1 MARVIVLGSNFA
13 GMTAA
18 IAVKKQAG
26 RRLGMRNRRCRILIE
41 HMMRTVTRLSRQHV
55 AAMAVVFLAG
65 SMLPTATARGQQAAP
80 QDTATHRVSTV
91 TLRTGGLVQM
101 RYTLNH
107 RAPLASEHNWTS
119 GFQVTRVRLI
129 LDASAS
135 DRANLL
141 VRAGVDGGGSF
152 NIERAFADLHFGTTQ
167 LRMGQFYLPGA
178 GELYPDPERTLA
190 TDYSPTGFNFDVGAT
205 QGVMGVFRPGRWRA
219 AAVLHSG
226 LRSGFAQAG
235 AGGRADAAAT
245 VYLERNLVGDTWSP
259 FTQSSSFRGSPPALK
274 VGLAGTYQSGGKT
287 GDTDSV
293 KVLYVSA
300 DVDVKGSGWN
310 AFGQFMY
317 QRSEPGEGFG
327 IESGQTFDDM
337 GFVVQGGAFVTQNL
351 EIFLRYDQTIPDGK
365 ERDPTISNGTGTH
378 DFRTLTGGLSLFVLP
393 GRPSARFS
401 VDYQYMFDAQT
412 TSIVPAALNASVFPS
427 TGPQWALRAQFVA
440 SF

>member
-1 MARVIVLGSNFA
+1 MMRRPHGLRLDKRAEA
-13 GMTAA
+13 
-18 IAVKKQAG
+18 
-26 RRLGMRNRRCRILIE
+26 RRLGRWNRRY
-41 HMMRTVTRLSRQHV
+41 Q
-55 AAMAVVFLAG
+55 AAMAFVFLAC
-65 SMLPTATARGQQAAP
+65 SMMPTATARGQQAAS

-107 RAPLASEHNWTS
+107 REPLASEHNWTS

-152 NIERAFADLHFGTTQ
+152 KIERAFADLHFGTTQ

-190 TDYSPTGFNFDVGAT
+190 TDYSPTGFTFDVGAS

-219 AAVLHSG
+219 SAVLHSG

-235 AGGRADAAAT
+235 AVGRADAAAT
-245 VYLERNLVGDTWSP
+245 VYLERNLIGDTWSAY
-259 FTQSSSFRGSPPALK
+259 TQSSSLRGSPPALK
-274 VGLAGTYQSGGKT
+274 AGLAATYQSGGKT
-287 GDTDSV
+287 GVTDSL

-300 DVDVKGSGWN
+300 DVGVKGSGWN
-310 AFGQFMY
+310 ALGQFMY
-317 QRSEPGEGFG
+317 QHSERGEGFG
-327 IESGQTFDDM
+327 VESGQTFDDM
-337 GFVVQGGAFVTQNL
+337 GFVAQGGVFVTQDL
-351 EIFLRYDQTIPDGK
+351 EIFLRYDQVIPDGK
-365 ERDPTISNGTGTH
+365 EREPSVSNGTGTQ
-378 DFRTLTGGLSLFVLP
+378 DFRTLTGGLSLFILP
-393 GRPSARFS
+393 GSPSGRFTL
-401 VDYQYMFDAQT
+401 DYQYMFDAQT
-412 TSIVPAALNASVFPS
+412 TSIVPVAFNASVFPS
-427 TGPQWALRAQFVA
+427 TGSQSSLRAQFVA

>member
-18 IAVKKQAG
+18 IAVKRQAG
-26 RRLGMRNRRCRILIE
+26 RRLGMRNRRCI
-41 HMMRTVTRLSRQHV
+41 
-55 AAMAVVFLAG
+55 AATAFVFLAG
-65 SMLPTATARGQQAAP
+65 SLLPTSTARGQQAAS
-80 QDTATHRVSTV
+80 QDTATDRASTV

-107 RAPLASEHNWTS
+107 REPLAAEHEWTS

-129 LDASAS
+129 LDASYS
-135 DRANLL
+135 DRAGLV

-152 NIERAFADLHFGTTQ
+152 KIERAFADLHFGTTR

-178 GELYPDPERTLA
+178 GELYPDPERALA
-190 TDYSPTGFNFDVGAT
+190 ADYSPTGFTFDVGAS
-205 QGVMGVFRPGRWRA
+205 QGVMAVFRPGRWRA
-219 AAVLHSG
+219 AAVLHAG
-226 LRSGFAQAG
+226 LRSGYAQAG
-235 AGGRADAAAT
+235 AAGRADAAAT
-245 VYLERNLVGDTWSP
+245 VYLERHFIGDNWSA
-259 FTQSSSFRGSPPALK
+259 FAQASSLRGSPPALK
-274 VGLAGTYQSGGKT
+274 VGLAATYQSGGKT
-287 GDTDSV
+287 GHTDSL

-310 AFGQFMY
+310 ALGQFMY

-327 IESGQTFDDM
+327 VESGQTFGDM
-337 GFVVQGGAFVTQNL
+337 GFVVQGGVFVTQNL
-351 EIFLRYDQTIPDGK
+351 EIFLRYDQVIPDGK
-365 ERDPTISNGTGTH
+365 ERDPAFSRAGTGTH

-412 TSIVPAALNASVFPS
+412 TSIVPAAFNASVFPS
-427 TGPQWALRAQFVA
+427 TGPQSTLRAQFVA

>member
-26 RRLGMRNRRCRILIE
+26 RRLGRWNRRCI
-41 HMMRTVTRLSRQHV
+41 
-55 AAMAVVFLAG
+55 AATAFVFLAG
-65 SMLPTATARGQQAAP
+65 SVLPTSTARGQQAAP
-80 QDTATHRVSTV
+80 QDTATHRASTV
-91 TLRTGGLVQM
+91 TLRTGGLMQM

-107 RAPLASEHNWTS
+107 REPLAAENEWTS

-129 LDASAS
+129 LDASYS
-135 DRANLL
+135 DRADLI

-152 NIERAFADLHFGTTQ
+152 KIERAYADLYFGTTK

-178 GELYPDPERTLA
+178 GELYPDPERALA
-190 TDYSPTGFNFDVGAT
+190 TDYSPTGFTFDVGAS
-205 QGVMGVFRPGRWRA
+205 QGVMGVFRPGRWKA
-219 AAVLHSG
+219 SAVLHSG

-235 AGGRADAAAT
+235 TEGRADAAAS
-245 VYLERNLVGDTWSP
+245 VYLERNLIGDTWSA

-274 VGLAGTYQSGGKT
+274 VGLAATYQSGGNT
-287 GDTDSV
+287 GDTDTL

-300 DVDVKGSGWN
+300 DVGVKGSGWN
-310 AFGQFMY
+310 ALGQFMY
-317 QRSEPGEGFG
+317 QHSERGEGFG
-327 IESGQTFDDM
+327 VESGQTFDDM
-337 GFVVQGGAFVTQNL
+337 GFVAQGGVFVTHNL
-351 EIFLRYDQTIPDGK
+351 ETFLRYDQVMPDGK
-365 ERDPTISNGTGTH
+365 ERDPSYSEGTGSH

-393 GRPSARFS
+393 GRPSARMS

-412 TSIVPAALNASVFPS
+412 TSIVPVAFNASVFPS
-427 TGPQWALRAQFVA
+427 MGSQSSLRAQFVA

>member
-190 TDYSPTGFNFDVGAT
+190 TDYSPTGFTFDVGAT
-205 QGVMGVFRPGRWRA
+205 QGVMAVFRPGRWRA

-327 IESGQTFDDM
+327 VESGQTFDDM

>member
-18 IAVKKQAG
+18 IAVKRQAG
-26 RRLGMRNRRCRILIE
+26 RRLGRWNRRCI
-41 HMMRTVTRLSRQHV
+41 
-55 AAMAVVFLAG
+55 AATAFVFLAG
-65 SMLPTATARGQQAAP
+65 SLLPTSTARGQQAAS
-80 QDTATHRVSTV
+80 QDTATDRASTV
-91 TLRTGGLVQM
+91 TLRTGGLMQM
-101 RYTLNH
+101 RYAAN
-107 RAPLASEHNWTS
+107 RREPLAAENEWTS

-129 LDASAS
+129 LDASYS
-135 DRANLL
+135 DRAGLV

-178 GELYPDPERTLA
+178 GELYPDPERALA
-190 TDYSPTGFNFDVGAT
+190 TDYSPAGFTFDVGAT
-205 QGVMGVFRPGRWRA
+205 QGVMAVFRPGRWRA
-219 AAVLHSG
+219 AAALHSG

-245 VYLERNLVGDTWSP
+245 VYLERNLIGDTWSA
-259 FTQSSSFRGSPPALK
+259 FAQSSSLRGSPPALK
-274 VGLAGTYQSGGKT
+274 VGLAATYQSGGNT
-287 GDTDSV
+287 GDTDSL

-310 AFGQFMY
+310 ALGQFMY

-327 IESGQTFDDM
+327 VESGQTFGDM
-337 GFVVQGGAFVTQNL
+337 GFVVQGGVFVTQNL
-351 EIFLRYDQTIPDGK
+351 EIFLRYDQVIPDGK
-365 ERDPTISNGTGTH
+365 ERDPAVSNGTGTH
-378 DFRTLTGGLSLFVLP
+378 EFRTLTGGLSLFVLP

-412 TSIVPAALNASVFPS
+412 TSIVPAALNAGVFPS
-427 TGPQWALRAQFVA
+427 TGQQSTLRAQFVA